1 MKITVEFD
9 LKKLMI
15 IVGMAL
21 STMLAIKIGCADALV
36 MIVPAGIATLFER
49 G

>member
-9 LKKLMI
+9 LKKLLI
-15 IVGMAL
+15 IAGLAV
-21 STMLAIKIGCADALV
+21 STMLAIKIGCADALFLV
-36 MIVPAGIATLFER
+36 VPAGIATLFER